1 MNSFL
6 FLLYCIYAVCMYEK
20 RGKYSQGFLNLQKS
34 LMCSEKSV
42 GLEEAANHISFIV
55 VLAIKN
61 I

>member
-1 MNSFL
+1 
-6 FLLYCIYAVCMYEK
+6 MYEK